1 MRRGRKKEGWCANG
15 KKNGLEILNH
25 WDLDSKKPG
34 SESIKHGINAQNGGA
49 DEANNKNTS

>member
-15 KKNGLEILNH
+15 KKNVLEILNQR
-25 WDLDSKKPG
+25 DLDSKKPG